1 MGKISHHR
9 ISRIAVQSASGRR
22 GAGCPGPVAGIG
34 DRRMLPQRLQG
45 DLRLRRR
52 IDLPSR
58 LRRHHPL
65 RLSQQN
71 DPLLTTPRSHF
82 PGPAHSLTASR
93 LSFNQRI
100 SSIPERGEIPR
111 RSRRCNRGRRRQGD
125 EPATGSGLP
134 CREGVC
140 NGRSESQ
147 KTCWI
152 GFTKGEIRWKGF
164 RRGRSPADVLHC
176 ASEKIVKKSP
186 DRKPDQASNKPRPA
200 VIAIRKT
207 CDAEGTG
214 LSHYVLMDKQ
224 VKR

>member
-9 ISRIAVQSASGRR
+9 ISRMAVQSASGRR

-45 DLRLRRR
+45 DLRLQRR

-71 DPLLTTPRSHF
+71 DPLPTTPRSHF

-125 EPATGSGLP
+125 EPATG
-134 CREGVC
+134 RVY
-140 NGRSESQ
+140 
-147 KTCWI
+147 
-152 GFTKGEIRWKGF
+152 
-164 RRGRSPADVLHC
+164 PAGKVSATDDPR
-176 ASEKIVKKSP
+176 A
-186 DRKPDQASNKPRPA
+186 RRPA
-200 VIAIRKT
+200 GSDSRRAKSDGKDFGEAVRLPTSFIVHRRR
-207 CDAEGTG
+207 
-214 LSHYVLMDKQ
+214 S
-224 VKR
+224 

>member
-71 DPLLTTPRSHF
+71 DPLLTGIIHEAT
-82 PGPAHSLTASR
+82 SR
-93 LSFNQRI
+93 IFDVRI
-100 SSIPERGEIPR
+100 G
-111 RSRRCNRGRRRQGD
+111 CRRQIFIST
-125 EPATGSGLP
+125 E
-134 CREGVC
+134 
-140 NGRSESQ
+140 
-147 KTCWI
+147 
-152 GFTKGEIRWKGF
+152 
-164 RRGRSPADVLHC
+164 H
-176 ASEKIVKKSP
+176 
-186 DRKPDQASNKPRPA
+186 
-200 VIAIRKT
+200 
-207 CDAEGTG
+207 DARHG
-214 LSHYVLMDKQ
+214 
-224 VKR
+224 